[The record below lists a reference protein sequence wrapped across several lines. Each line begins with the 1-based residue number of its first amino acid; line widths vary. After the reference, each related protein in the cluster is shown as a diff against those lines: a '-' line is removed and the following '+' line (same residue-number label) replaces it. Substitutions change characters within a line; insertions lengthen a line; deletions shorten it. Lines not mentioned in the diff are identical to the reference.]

1 MVWPGCG
8 MPGPEQAPKGALS
21 ILHWNVD
28 PDSSEEKVKVGV
40 VSGVVPV
47 GPESIVVL
55 GAVVSTVKLRV
66 AGVWSVFEFAS
77 IARTRKV

>member
-1 MVWPGCG
+1 M
-8 MPGPEQAPKGALS
+8 
-21 ILHWNVD
+21 
-28 PDSSEEKVKVGV
+28 KVGV
-40 VSGVVPV
+40 VSEVVPV